1 MKRAI
6 ETLVLSASLLI
17 SAAVISSCT
26 ANADEG
32 GSKVRNQGCY
42 NQIDTFL
49 VDKPKPVE
57 TFLYNSDRYLV
68 IQHWFDSSNGGFDI
82 YSFNFDRLNDVCDV
96 VQE

>member
-1 MKRAI
+1 MSKLLLVA
-6 ETLVLSASLLI
+6 TVLSSVVFA
-17 SAAVISSCT
+17 SCT
-26 ANADEG
+26 QLNADEG
-32 GSKVRNQGCY
+32 GKVRNQGCY